1 MPKALIIDDE
11 RAIRSAIREILEY
24 EKIEVDEAEDG
35 LQGVVKVKGAKYDVI
50 LCDIKMPKMDGTEVL
65 DRIILLAPDTPV
77 VMISGHG
84 TIETAV
90 DALKRGAYD
99 YIPKP
104 LDLNRLLVSVRNA
117 FDRANLVTEAKVLRK
132 KVGPQVAVP
141 R

>member
-104 LDLNRLLVSVRNA
+104 LDLNRLLGFCA
-117 FDRANLVTEAKVLRK
+117 QCLR
-132 KVGPQVAVP
+132 P
-141 R
+141 RQSGH